1 MTAELADKFTREL
14 LGKEEG
20 EKFLTAFHRVAA
32 WLEQQENDLRGGG
45 YRTAQEFHQVDR
57 IEFERILADLRTVL
71 L

>member
-1 MTAELADKFTREL
+1 MSFGPKTKNDSPFARLNRAAAHD
-14 LGKEEG
+14 
-20 EKFLTAFHRVAA
+20 RVVA